1 MKNIKRIYDKNPL
14 KFILEVYAVYLV
26 WILQWKKY
34 PIEIIT

>member
-26 WILQWKKY
+26 WFFAMEKY